1 MLMSQEAIMNSLK
14 SGVNSL
20 MSGFKTVKDKTV
32 AAVPVSVTE
41 DVKEN
46 LEFSKQL
53 AVATG

>member
-1 MLMSQEAIMNSLK
+1 MSQEAIMNSLK